1 MKDKIEQNLLIYKKY
16 TDLYYYAY
24 HLLEKYPK
32 NERFAL
38 TSDIKNSMNS
48 SLKLILYAQKVF
60 EVKDKLNYLNL
71 LDAELMYQRFMIRI
85 SYDKKY
91 ISQNNYR
98 TWSYK
103 ISEIGKMLGG
113 WIKSC
118 QKNRKYL

>member
-1 MKDKIEQNLLIYKKY
+1 MNDKIEQNLLIYKKY

-60 EVKDKLNYLNL
+60 EVKDKLKYLNL

-85 SYDKKY
+85 SYDKNTYHKTIIELGVIKY
-91 ISQNNYR
+91 QR
-98 TWSYK
+98 
-103 ISEIGKMLGG
+103 
-113 WIKSC
+113 
-118 QKNRKYL
+118 

>member
-16 TDLYYYAY
+16 TDL
-24 HLLEKYPK
+24 
-32 NERFAL
+32 
-38 TSDIKNSMNS
+38 
-48 SLKLILYAQKVF
+48 KLILYAQKVF
-60 EVKDKLNYLNL
+60 EIKDKLNYLNL

-113 WIKSC
+113 WIKS
-118 QKNRKYL
+118 LLIHMPA

>member
-1 MKDKIEQNLLIYKKY
+1 MNDKIEQNLLIYKKY

-38 TSDIKNSMNS
+38 TLDIKNSMNS

-60 EVKDKLNYLNL
+60 EVKDKLKYLNL

-118 QKNRKYL
+118 QKK

>member
-1 MKDKIEQNLLIYKKY
+1 MEKLEQNLLIYKKY

-32 NERFAL
+32 SERFAL
-38 TSDIKNSMNS
+38 TSDIKKSLNN
-48 SLKLILYAQKVF
+48 SLKFMLYAQKIF
-60 EVKDKLNYLNL
+60 NIDEKMKYLNL
-71 LDAELMYQRFMIRI
+71 LDAELLYQRFMIRL

-91 ISQNNYR
+91 ISPNNYK
-98 TWSYK
+98 TWSFK

-118 QKNRKYL
+118 KKK